1 MQALSSFVVYR
12 KLFFSKGKS
21 ARVTAEPEPQPPS
34 ATSSFSAHGSLPTPL
49 PSPPEI
55 VFDITPDDHGQSPSI
70 RERVKGPIPWRHDA
84 HTSLDGSNEDDSS
97 IAYLRDNG
105 SILSPSDD
113 LHDGRPRLA
122 VDIPPEPVISVP
134 QEPSTPPPRPP
145 RKRPIIPPIQIPN
158 LVPTKPLDLREK
170 TTPKPTQT
178 SFKPKNDEEQRKWE
192 DEVRQYL
199 DGQSLLGVNADVR
212 LSFSPIAEEE
222 SGAEE
227 EENEIMDLGNL
238 PPKKQEAES
247 DAVSGKASRRQ
258 SRSRKTASRTV
269 SLRSLHVRPKSIVLE
284 DGTVRTFS
292 SEDAHMA
299 RLIMS
304 SVLDGSQLS
313 PSIYS
318 FGASEMSPDSAY
330 SAVSTNSKPF
340 WAQDDPAAPPVPPM
354 PPWYTPTDGRTPDS
368 QLERN
373 LDEAAPRTSTST
385 ETGVKPPALPTPPEA
400 LQIRVDDTDPTYASG
415 SLSAVTAS
423 SDGRA
428 RILNEFPKVPPLFM
442 GGKYLSSMDS
452 PMTAKPESATL
463 PMPPAAPWS
472 QNRLAPATPTRTAV
486 NNLPFGPS
494 HSRTKSGTVVPLPR
508 PPTQKTAPPDFAV
521 TAVPLDVGEESR
533 TPPPPPLPNKPDEL
547 QRQRS
552 ERGIRLPPTPPQT
565 DRSSS
570 GSSTSST
577 SPHSGARDIEA
588 PHLSTP
594 PHTAPVGTSFYTG
607 DTSSEAPS
615 SLHDISEEDED
626 GSSVGHR
633 RDTSSGSAEIKALQH
648 RLSLSDKLG
657 GPRPRGPGGPRLPA
671 ATSSLRGKRMGP
683 REPLSRRSSAS
694 SLVSVSGR
702 LRQGSNA
709 ERPPLPPLPG
719 DSSFETVSSDSGS
732 DRRPSLDST
741 HSSNDTD
748 SVRARSVRLSI
759 PIVEEEEEKQTED
772 DSVTAQILRS
782 EATPPEAGP
791 SSPPKEPAKDVPED
805 AVDQEV
811 QIANSYIGKASDG
824 STPILQ
830 QLMSELMD
838 EEIEDLEHADDEAT
852 DARPL
857 GLGSRKPSLRKRHQR
872 PVIVHGKSNRN
883 AVIRTGVQR
892 QHSHRRDALAR
903 SRSAALRR
911 HGSVAPEHDPK
922 FEASGVAW
930 RAYTYDDVQSTLTSA
945 ELQAIVSHAIR
956 ASGSTENIRILP
968 LDAVDEVAD
977 EQARLEERRRDI
989 KGQYTLLARER
1000 GRLFDDRNRMR
1011 EEAETVLEEI
1021 RGVSLALDA
1030 LAEELHS
1037 VDEQISQL
1045 STLRSAHS
1053 ASALSLALRKLHS
1066 SLSRQQAENLRLKRE
1081 MKGKQSTL

>member
-1 MQALSSFVVYR
+1 MPALSSFVVYR

-21 ARVTAEPEPQPPS
+21 ARVTAEPEPEVPQPPS

-97 IAYLRDNG
+97 IAYLRDNA
-105 SILSPSDD
+105 SILSPS
-113 LHDGRPRLA
+113 
-122 VDIPPEPVISVP
+122 
-134 QEPSTPPPRPP
+134 EPSTPPPRPP

-178 SFKPKNDEEQRKWE
+178 SFQPKNDEEQRKWE

-212 LSFSPIAEEE
+212 LSFSPIAEE
-222 SGAEE
+222 SGEE
-227 EENEIMDLGNL
+227 EENEILDLGNL
-238 PPKKQEAES
+238 PPKKQEAE
-247 DAVSGKASRRQ
+247 SGKASRRQ

-400 LQIRVDDTDPTYASG
+400 LQIRVDDTDPQNASG

-428 RILNEFPKVPPLFM
+428 RILSEFPKVPPLFM

-472 QNRLAPATPTRTAV
+472 QNRLAPATPTRTAAT
-486 NNLPFGPS
+486 LPFGPS

-508 PPTQKTAPPDFAV
+508 PPTQKPAPPDFAV
-521 TAVPLDVGEESR
+521 TAVSLDVGEESR
-533 TPPPPPLPNKPDEL
+533 TPPPPPLPSKPDEL

-577 SPHSGARDIEA
+577 SSHSGSREIEA

-626 GSSVGHR
+626 GSSGHR

-694 SLVSVSGR
+694 SLVSVNGR
-702 LRQGSNA
+702 LRQGSTA

-719 DSSFETVSSDSGS
+719 DSSFETVSSDSSS

-748 SVRARSVRLSI
+748 SVRARSIRLSI
-759 PIVEEEEEKQTED
+759 PIVEEEEEKQTEE
-772 DSVTAQILRS
+772 DSVTAQVLRS
-782 EATPPEAGP
+782 EAPPPETGP
-791 SSPPKEPAKDVPED
+791 SSPPKEPAKEVPED
-805 AVDQEV
+805 ADDEEV

-852 DARPL
+852 DAKPL

-883 AVIRTGVQR
+883 AVIRQGVQR

-930 RAYTYDDVQSTLTSA
+930 HAYTYDDVQSSLTSA

-968 LDAVDEVAD
+968 LDAVDEVAE

-1000 GRLFDDRNRMR
+1000 GRLFDDRDRMR

-1066 SLSRQQAENLRLKRE
+1066 SLSRQQTENLRLKRE
-1081 MKGKQSTL
+1081 LKGKQSTL